1 MKMYASYNSFPVC
14 SSIFHTV
21 CTTRLNPR
29 EVSWLAIDRAAQ
41 DETKGSARAWVLGRE
56 GKAGRR
62 GARS

>member
-1 MKMYASYNSFPVC
+1 MYASYNSFPVC
-14 SSIFHTV
+14 FSTFHTA
-21 CTTRLNPR
+21 CMTRFNPG

-41 DETKGSARAWVLGRE
+41 DETKRSARAWVLGRE